1 MDLETIIN
9 LLVNAIVSGILLGGF
24 YAAVSIGIS
33 ISFGMLDIAN
43 ISHPAMIMLGSFCA
57 FVMNDR
63 LGLDPL
69 ISMLLL
75 APLFGLMGVGI
86 YRAYYSLFESRE
98 KDPRRGLAFFFGLLF
113 VTDVALILIFGV
125 DLRGVDS
132 AYVEKMLDIGFV
144 GIPVRLLI
152 PFLIGVLLVLVLHL
166 FLTRTYFG
174 LSVAAVAQEQ
184 IGLRLMGVDPI
195 RVKRIAFGISAA
207 TAALAGAALII
218 IQPVEPAMG
227 REYIG
232 RVFAVCVLGGMGSM
246 SGTLLAAIL
255 LGVAESVTATFIGP
269 SWAPA
274 VAFGL
279 LLLTL
284 GIRPAGLLGRR

>member
-1 MDLETIIN
+1 MDFETIVN
-9 LLVNAIVSGILLGGF
+9 LFANALVSGVLLGGF

-43 ISHPAMIMLGSFCA
+43 ISHPAMIMLGSFCT
-57 FVMNDR
+57 FILGDR

-69 ISMLLL
+69 ISMCLL
-75 APLFGLMGVGI
+75 APCFGLAGMLI
-86 YRAYYSLFESRE
+86 YRTYYQLFESRE

-125 DLRGVDS
+125 DLRGIEAPYVDI
-132 AYVEKMLDIGFV
+132 MLEFGFI
-144 GIPVRLLI
+144 GIPMRLLI
-152 PFLIGVLLVLVLHL
+152 PFLIGIALVAGLHF

-174 LSVAAVAQEQ
+174 LAVSAVAQEQ
-184 IGLRLMGVDPI
+184 IGLRLMGVNPV
-195 RVKRIAFGISAA
+195 RVKQIAFGISAA

-218 IQPVEPAMG
+218 IQPVEPSMG

-232 RVFAVCVLGGMGSM
+232 RVFAVCVLGGMGSL

-255 LGVAESVTATFIGP
+255 LGVAESITATFIGP

-274 VAFGL
+274 VAFGIL
-279 LLLTL
+279 LITL
-284 GIRPAGLLGRR
+284 GLRPSGLLGRR